1 MTGANVPEAES
12 DSRWS
17 ADELIPFGKYI
28 LLHRMSSGA
37 TAAVYRAKI
46 RGEAGFE
53 RIVAIKRILP
63 HMAGDPEFVETFVRE
78 AKTSAR
84 LTHTNICPIYELGKV
99 GESLY
104 MAMESIAGRDL
115 GKLRA
120 RVEPTEG
127 TLPHVV
133 AAWIATKLCDA
144 LDYAHSL
151 KNARGDNAGV
161 IHRDLSPANVV
172 ISFEGQVKLI
182 DFGLAKA
189 SGRAQQTNVDALKNK
204 LGYMS
209 PEMVKGKPLD
219 ARSDVFGVGVLL
231 YEMVTARRL
240 FDAKDDIATLKLVG
254 RASIPP
260 PSAVAEDPPEELEQI
275 IMKALE
281 KDPDDRYQTAADMG
295 EALLRYVLTTD
306 PMYGPRKLAELMT
319 TWFGDDSTQE
329 QARVNELLEASGDP
343 EVLEER
349 KRFFTSAAGMVA
361 RARAEAKRDSDRPK
375 DSIPK
380 APRVPSIPTSAA
392 EKAKTSYPPLS
403 DAPAESAPL
412 GGDPHSDETR
422 IVEEGSFTETDEPT
436 IFEGMDHA
444 KVAKAMDTA
453 AAEEDDAPPA
463 SRTDALDEAIEGL
476 ADALE
481 PEQDTAE
488 PSDEIDALD
497 LIDEDG
503 AAKDDVQAPTALGD
517 LDEEPTGFFDVDGS
531 ASAKSGAPPAAE
543 GAGFEGEA
551 TEFLDGDDLD
561 GMRVDGAGGPPGAAQ
576 EVDADELIESV
587 EPVANAYGVEMAGF
601 DEDATEIFFNTE
613 DDDGL
618 PEMLSEIKTG
628 APPAPPNVHVSSSMP
643 APMPPQPAGH
653 GAAAAPSAQTVQAL
667 PQRARGKRPGQ
678 RTQRITAEMAAAQI
692 RRTERMSMI
701 MLTVGL
707 LLLGLSVAGLI
718 AKTKVGVALGLRRA
732 TVGSIE
738 IRTNPPVPA
747 TVKLDEI
754 FRGQTPIRMDGV
766 EGGRHRVEVEASG
779 YLKVTRDVHLEG
791 GTTALL
797 DVSMVPATK

>member
-1 MTGANVPEAES
+1 MTGANVPQPGSET
-12 DSRWS
+12 RWS

-104 MAMESIAGRDL
+104 MAMECIPGRDL

-120 RVEPTEG
+120 RIEPTDG

-133 AAWIATKLCDA
+133 SAWIATKLCDA
-144 LDYAHSL
+144 LDYAHNL
-151 KNARGDNAGV
+151 KDARGQNAGV

-189 SGRAQQTNVDALKNK
+189 SGRAQQTNVDALKHK

-209 PEMVKGKPLD
+209 PEMVKGIPLD

-254 RASIPP
+254 KASIPP
-260 PSAVAEDPPEELEQI
+260 PSAVAEDPPEELELI
-275 IMKALE
+275 IMKALA
-281 KDPDDRYQTAADMG
+281 KDPDDRYQSAADMG

-306 PMYGPRKLAELMT
+306 PMYGPRKLAEMMT
-319 TWFGDDSTQE
+319 KWFGEDSAEE
-329 QARVNELLEASGDP
+329 QRRINELLEASGDAKII
-343 EVLEER
+343 EER
-349 KRFFTSAAGMVA
+349 KAFFMSAAGMVA
-361 RARAEAKRDSDRPK
+361 RARAEGKRDAIPNK
-375 DSIPK
+375 DGIPK
-380 APRVPSIPTSAA
+380 APRVPSGG
-392 EKAKTSYPPLS
+392 AKTSYPPLQ
-403 DAPAESAPL
+403 DAPSVDGGGSGGSSL

-422 IVEEGSFTETDEPT
+422 VVDESSFTDVDEPT

-444 KVAKAMDTA
+444 KVARALDAA
-453 AAEEDDAPPA
+453 AAEEDGSDAA
-463 SRTDALDEAIEGL
+463 DGHTEALDDAIEGL

-481 PEQDTAE
+481 PDDDDDDD
-488 PSDEIDALD
+488 DESSGEVSAL
-497 LIDEDG
+497 L
-503 AAKDDVQAPTALGD
+503 DDVQAPMSLGD

-531 ASAKSGAPPAAE
+531 ASAKSAVPAPPAPL
-543 GAGFEGEA
+543 GSSDFEGEA
-551 TEFLDGDDLD
+551 TEFLDGEDLD
-561 GMRVDGAGGPPGAAQ
+561 GMRVEGAGPAATGDAQ
-576 EVDADELIESV
+576 VVDANELIESV
-587 EPVANAYGVEMAGF
+587 APVATAGDAYGVEMAGF

-613 DDDGL
+613 DDDGN
-618 PEMLSEIKTG
+618 PEMLEEIRSGSVRPGPSTVHVVSSVPAPQ
-628 APPAPPNVHVSSSMP
+628 APPPAGAAP
-643 APMPPQPAGH
+643 APQPAN
-653 GAAAAPSAQTVQAL
+653 AL
-667 PQRARGKRPGQ
+667 PQRASRKPGNT
-678 RTQRITAEMAAAQI
+678 RRITAEMAAAQI
-692 RRTERMSMI
+692 QRTERMSMI

-718 AKTKVGVALGLRRA
+718 AKTRVGVALGLRRA

-766 EGGRHRVEVEASG
+766 PAGQHHVEVEATG
-779 YLKVTRDVHLEG
+779 YLKVTRDVQLEG

-797 DVSMVPATK
+797 DVSMVPNPQ